1 MRMELR
7 PRSLDK
13 LYKRRDRIEM
23 PDWQRGKVWP
33 QHKKQKLVDTILK
46 GWHAPVLYFRKV
58 GDETFECNDGQQ
70 RLSAVWEFYD
80 NKLSLSEESQKL
92 YGGPLYRDMKHAVQD
107 RFDDY
112 VFQIEEIE
120 DATDDEVK
128 ELFQRL
134 RLGTALNTPEKLNAI
149 PSELRDFLRDLS
161 QHQFFKEKVAAK
173 DTRYANLDTCA
184 KAAFLELK
192 GVQQRM

>member
-58 GDETFECNDGQQ
+58 GDETFECIDGQQ

-134 RLGTALNTPEKLNAI
+134 QLGTALNTPEKLNAI
-149 PSELRDFLRDLS
+149 PS
-161 QHQFFKEKVAAK
+161 
-173 DTRYANLDTCA
+173 
-184 KAAFLELK
+184 
-192 GVQQRM
+192 